1 MKWLNLGRRTNTSQT
16 DAPAAPRRTRGLI
29 RWPKIFIDL
38 SEPRQRVKVVILL
51 GILAVLSLGLLA
63 GGIKGYEYTES
74 SGFCGTVCHSMDPQ
88 WVRYER
94 SPHSNVRCA
103 DCHIGPGASF
113 FVKSKIDGLRQ
124 VVAETMDTYHRPIQ
138 SPVKNLR
145 PAREP
150 CETCH
155 SPTTFTDSLVKTI
168 SHYDNDRSNTPV
180 QSTLIL
186 KMGGWQESAGI
197 GQGIHWHINSEVY
210 YIAADEQRQV
220 IMWVG
225 VKQPDGTLKEYYSR
239 DMAVIA
245 GSSFVEKA
253 REEGA
258 LRRMDCIDCHNR
270 TAHYIPYPEQAVDQ
284 AIEDGLI
291 SPNLPFIRLKAVDLL
306 NKDYATQAEAFSQ
319 IEKLTDVYQTGT
331 SSTTAM
337 AAPSSQDSQVT
348 AAIEEIKRIYTETNF
363 PDMKLI
369 WKTNPNNERHTPF
382 LGCFRCHDGKHFSI
396 GADGSEEVISAKC
409 NLCHTVPIVGRG
421 NDLLV
426 EAPVIVGTVPTSHSD
441 FRWTI
446 EHRNV
451 TDADKQSCLNCHGG
465 AFCNNGACHN
475 LSHPED
481 MLFTHP
487 EEYKKQG
494 GQVCYTCHQNI
505 MCTRC
510 HPAGIFQN
518 Q

>member
-1 MKWLNLGRRTNTSQT
+1 
-16 DAPAAPRRTRGLI
+16 
-29 RWPKIFIDL
+29 
-38 SEPRQRVKVVILL
+38 
-51 GILAVLSLGLLA
+51 
-63 GGIKGYEYTES
+63 
-74 SGFCGTVCHSMDPQ
+74 
-88 WVRYER
+88 
-94 SPHSNVRCA
+94 
-103 DCHIGPGASF
+103 
-113 FVKSKIDGLRQ
+113 
-124 VVAETMDTYHRPIQ
+124 
-138 SPVKNLR
+138 
-145 PAREP
+145 
-150 CETCH
+150 
-155 SPTTFTDSLVKTI
+155 
-168 SHYDNDRSNTPV
+168 
-180 QSTLIL
+180 
-186 KMGGWQESAGI
+186 
-197 GQGIHWHINSEVY
+197 
-210 YIAADEQRQV
+210 
-220 IMWVG
+220 
-225 VKQPDGTLKEYYSR
+225 
-239 DMAVIA
+239 
-245 GSSFVEKA
+245 
-253 REEGA
+253 
-258 LRRMDCIDCHNR
+258 
-270 TAHYIPYPEQAVDQ
+270 
-284 AIEDGLI
+284 
-291 SPNLPFIRLKAVDLL
+291 
-306 NKDYATQAEAFSQ
+306 
-319 IEKLTDVYQTGT
+319 
-331 SSTTAM
+331 
-337 AAPSSQDSQVT
+337 
-348 AAIEEIKRIYTETNF
+348 
-363 PDMKLI
+363 MKLI

>member
-1 MKWLNLGRRTNTSQT
+1 MKWLNLGRRTNAPQADT
-16 DAPAAPRRTRGLI
+16 PAAPRATRRWL
-29 RWPKIFIDL
+29 RWPKISLDL
-38 SEPRQRVKVVILL
+38 ADPRQRLKVFLV
-51 GILAVLSLGLLA
+51 LGLLGVLGLGLLV
-63 GGIKGYEYTES
+63 GGVKGYEYTES
-74 SGFCGTVCHSMDPQ
+74 AEFCGTVCHSMDPQ
-88 WVRYER
+88 WVRFKK
-94 SPHSNVRCA
+94 SPHGNVLCA

-124 VVAETMDTYHRPIQ
+124 VVAETMDTYHRPIL

-145 PAREP
+145 PARET

-155 SPTTFTDSLVKTI
+155 SPTTFKDSIVKTV
-168 SHYDNDRSNTPV
+168 SHYDNDRANTPV

-186 KMGGWQESAGI
+186 KMGGWQESAGL

-210 YIAADEQRQV
+210 YIAADQQRQV
-220 IMWVG
+220 MMWVG
-225 VKQPDGTLKEYYSR
+225 VKQPDGAFKEYYSR

-245 GSSFVEKA
+245 GTAFVDKA
-253 REEGA
+253 EEEGN

-291 SPNLPFIRLKAVDLL
+291 SRDLPFIRLKAVELL
-306 NKDYATQAEAFSQ
+306 NQNYATREDAFAQ
-319 IEKLTDVYQTGT
+319 IEKLADDYQTGMT
-331 SSTTAM
+331 SISTLSVGNRQEQIA
-337 AAPSSQDSQVT
+337 
-348 AAIEEIKRIYTETNF
+348 AAIETIKRIYTETNF
-363 PDMKLI
+363 PDMKLT
-369 WKTNPNNERHTPF
+369 WETNPNNERHTPS

-396 GADGSEEVISAKC
+396 GADGSEEVISAQC

-426 EAPVIVGTVPTSHSD
+426 EAPVIVGSVPSTHSD
-441 FRWTI
+441 FSWTI
-446 EHRNV
+446 THRNV
-451 TDADKQSCLNCHGG
+451 TDADKQNCLNCHGG

-487 EEYKKQG
+487 QEYQKQG

>member
-1 MKWLNLGRRTNTSQT
+1 MKWLNLGQRTKPPQA
-16 DAPAAPRRTRGLI
+16 DAPAAPRVTRGWLH
-29 RWPKIFIDL
+29 WPKISLDL
-38 SEPRQRVKVVILL
+38 ADPRQRLKAFLV
-51 GILAVLSLGLLA
+51 LGLLA
-63 GGIKGYEYTES
+63 VLGLGLLIGGVKGYEYTES
-74 SGFCGTVCHSMDPQ
+74 AEFCGTVCHSMDPQ
-88 WVRYER
+88 WVRFKK
-94 SPHSNVRCA
+94 SPHGNVLCA

-124 VVAETMDTYHRPIQ
+124 VVAETLDTYHRPIQ

-145 PAREP
+145 PARET

-155 SPTTFTDSLVKTI
+155 SPTTFKDSIVKTV
-168 SHYDNDRSNTPV
+168 SHFDNDRANTPV

-210 YIAADEQRQV
+210 YIAADQQRQV
-220 IMWVG
+220 MMWVG
-225 VKQPDGTLKEYYSR
+225 VKQPDGTFKEYYSR
-239 DMAVIA
+239 DMSVIA
-245 GSSFVEKA
+245 GTAFVEKA
-253 REEGA
+253 EEEGN

-284 AIEDGLI
+284 AIKDGLF
-291 SPNLPFIRLKAVDLL
+291 SRDLPFIRLKAVELL
-306 NKDYATQAEAFSQ
+306 NQDYATREEAFAQ
-319 IEKLTDVYQTGT
+319 IEKLADDYQTGMT
-331 SSTTAM
+331 STSLLSAVNRQEQI
-337 AAPSSQDSQVT
+337 A
-348 AAIEEIKRIYTETNF
+348 AAIETIKRIYSETNF
-363 PDMKLI
+363 PDMKLT
-369 WKTNPNNERHTPF
+369 WETNPNNERHTPS

-396 GADGSEEVISAKC
+396 GADGSEEVVSAQC

-426 EAPVIVGTVPTSHSD
+426 EAPVIVGNVPSSHSD

-451 TDADKQSCLNCHGG
+451 TDAEKQNCLNCHGG

-487 EEYKKQG
+487 QEYREQG